1 MLTHAIL
8 AITLVILIAAA
19 ILKVWLSYPKKLT
32 PSSKEIEW
40 TSNAELNLSTVN
52 MVKEPLNT
60 LAVSHK
66 VPLKRQV
73 YTMGS
78 SNRPID
84 FDDTSLLLASE
95 FVSINQCD
103 VVNIKKSNETQS
115 CIQPAIPTCNVESPA
130 VCSAPSVVHC
140 APVVEETKYYCA
152 PSYDYSSY
160 SSSSHDS
167 SNSYDSSSS
176 SSSNSSSD

>member
-1 MLTHAIL
+1 MMLTHTIL

-40 TSNAELNLSTVN
+40 TSNAKLNLSTVN

-66 VPLKRQV
+66 APLKRQV
-73 YTMGS
+73 YPMGS

-84 FDDTSLLLASE
+84 FHDTSLLLANELS
-95 FVSINQCD
+95 SINQCD
-103 VVNIKKSNETQS
+103 VVDIKKPNEAQS
-115 CIQPAIPTCNVESPA
+115 CIQPPIPTYNVESPA
-130 VCSAPSVVHC
+130 VCSVPSVAHC
-140 APVVEETKYYCA
+140 VSVVEETKRYCA

-160 SSSSHDS
+160 SSSS
-167 SNSYDSSSS
+167 
-176 SSSNSSSD
+176 SNSSSD